1 MLNTFIV
8 YIFQISWL
16 VIPGNVRREGR
27 KPRMNNTFD
36 EILMIHTGDKCS
48 QNNLRIESVDLSQIR
63 SHVNPVVRKLTF
75 IINKVVLLLY
85 MKIRFHV
92 KVLPK
97 HITFW
102 IWLDDSTIWLW
113 FSILHFEAMVIVI
126 ITLFIW
132 LIQNVS
138 NNNKLDRI
146 NPCDGLHFP
155 SSCAVT
161 FLSSRENLTKGN
173 DKP

>member
-27 KPRMNNTFD
+27 KPRMICNNTFD
-36 EILMIHTGDKCS
+36 EILSIHTGDKCCR
-48 QNNLRIESVDLSQIR
+48 NNFRIEIVDLSQIR
-63 SHVNPVVRKLTF
+63 SHVNPVVGTLNSN
-75 IINKVVLLLY
+75 INNVVLLLF

-126 ITLFIW
+126 ITLFIC

-138 NNNKLDRI
+138 NNNKLDTI
-146 NPCDGLHFP
+146 NPCDGF
-155 SSCAVT
+155 S
-161 FLSSRENLTKGN
+161 LSSVLRCYFPFLAGKFDEK
-173 DKP
+173 KW